1 MAMKSASA
9 TLQFSELLLVLF
21 KGKTGLVDALHILA
35 GEGIERRIRDS
46 AVSLLAAMKKGKGL
60 SGGLRCINQGGV
72 YFEPLYLTLIAAAE
86 MTGSIEE
93 VIERIV
99 IDLRRKEKARENVIN
114 IMIYPSIIVL
124 LAITGTILIIVKG
137 IPVFISGGLLSQDA
151 VTGAV
156 RGICA
161 AGAVLLIGGA
171 ALFTVYFRIFY
182 YDSPE
187 LRIFYLLDFLL
198 RSKVPLLE
206 ALSQCI
212 ISIKETKYG
221 RALVAIKKDIAS
233 GIPFS
238 AAFAK
243 IKLFSP
249 YILGWLT
256 IADTH
261 GNISEICGSI
271 KDYFEHRDNK
281 VREIAAKLIEP
292 AVIVLTGLYVLII
305 VATVILP
312 ILTFSGGI
320 L

>member
-1 MAMKSASA
+1 MKSTAA

-46 AVSLLAAMKKGKGL
+46 AVSLLSAMKKGKGL
-60 SGGLRCINQGGV
+60 SEGLRYINNGGV

-86 MTGSIEE
+86 MTGNIEKI
-93 VIERIV
+93 IEHIV
-99 IDLRRKEKARENVIN
+99 IDLRRKERARENVIN

-124 LAITGTILIIVKG
+124 LAIAGTILIIVKG
-137 IPVFISGGLLSQDA
+137 IPMFIESGLLSQDA
-151 VTGAV
+151 VSDAIG
-156 RGICA
+156 GICI
-161 AGAVLLIGGA
+161 AGAVLLIGGS
-171 ALFTVYFRIFY
+171 ALFTVYFKIFY

-187 LRIFYLLDFLL
+187 LKIFYLLDFLL
-198 RSKVPLLE
+198 RSNVSLLE

-221 RALVAIKKDIAS
+221 RALVTIKKDIAA

-249 YILGWLT
+249 YVLGWLA
-256 IADTH
+256 IADMH

-271 KDYFEHRDNK
+271 KDYYEHRDNK
-281 VREIAAKLIEP
+281 ARETAAKLIEP
-292 AVIVLTGLYVLII
+292 AVIVLTGIYVLII
-305 VATVILP
+305 VTTVILP
-312 ILTFSGGI
+312 ILTFTGGV

>member
-1 MAMKSASA
+1 MKSTSA

-35 GEGIERRIRDS
+35 GEGIEKRIRDS

-60 SGGLRCINQGGV
+60 SEGLRSINSGGV
-72 YFEPLYLTLIAAAE
+72 YFESLYLTLIAAAE
-86 MTGSIEE
+86 MTGNIEE

-124 LAITGTILIIVKG
+124 LAVAGTILIIVKG
-137 IPVFISGGLLSQDA
+137 IPMFIASGLLSQDA
-151 VTGAV
+151 VSDATG
-156 RGICA
+156 GIFI
-161 AGAVLLIGGA
+161 AGAVLLAGGT

-198 RSKVPLLE
+198 RSNVSLLE
-206 ALSQCI
+206 ALSQCV

-221 RALVAIKKDIAS
+221 RALVAIKKDIAA

-243 IKLFSP
+243 IKFFSP
-249 YILGWLT
+249 YVLGWLA

-261 GNISEICGSI
+261 GSINEICGSI
-271 KDYFEHRDNK
+271 KDYYEHRDNK

-305 VATVILP
+305 VTTVILP
-312 ILTFSGGI
+312 VLTFTGGI